1 MAKDLGDAIGTV
13 VGKVARE
20 TAQNMMESAR
30 KSKNGRVPGLAGI
43 ALGAGLAAAA
53 PLAVK
58 GAKRATRGLADG
70 ADALEN
76 PLKKAGDKVT
86 GAASDVVDKKVKDVG
101 GPAGI
106 AKEAGK
112 KLIPG
117 AGDDDGGGGGKN
129 EAPGVGKG
137 RRMPIQQAVDVPVPV
152 SVAYNEFTQFEE
164 WPNFMHRVTSVSQED
179 ETHIS
184 FKSKIWGV
192 SKEFEAEI
200 EDQRPDERIQWHV
213 TQGLSHTGVATF
225 HELAPRLTRIEVNV
239 DVEPGSLI
247 EKFARGARH
256 VKRAIRADLHR
267 FKAQVMMNEEES
279 GAWRGTIEDG
289 DVTSSEGDEKE
300 ASQSGGGSGSRRAS
314 GSRAQAAS
322 SSGGRSRSSGSSS
335 SGRSRSS
342 GSSSGGRSR
351 SSGSS
356 SGGRSRSSGSSSGGR
371 SRSSGSSSSGR
382 SRPTSKSSGSSSSGK
397 RTTNRSRS
405 SKSSNGGD
413 PSRSSSSSRQ
423 KRGSRS

>member
-20 TAQNMMESAR
+20 SAQNVMDKAR
-30 KSKNGRVPGLAGI
+30 KSKNGRVSGLTGV

-58 GAKRATRGLADG
+58 GAKLAKRGLPDG
-70 ADALEN
+70 GDVLEK
-76 PLKKAGDKVT
+76 PLKKAGEKVK
-86 GAASDVVDKKVKDVG
+86 GAASDVVDDKVKGAG

-112 KLIPG
+112 SLIPG
-117 AGDDDGGGGGKN
+117 VGGGDDKDGGGKN
-129 EAPGVGKG
+129 EGDGVGKG
-137 RRMPIQQAVDVPVPV
+137 RRMPVQQAVDVPVPV
-152 SVAYNEFTQFEE
+152 STAYNQFTQFEE

-179 ETHIS
+179 ETNVS

-192 SKEFEAEI
+192 SKEFQAEI
-200 EDQRPDERIQWHV
+200 DEQRPDERIKWHV
-213 TQGLSHTGVATF
+213 TQGLSHQGVATF

-256 VKRAIRADLHR
+256 VKRAVRADLHR
-267 FKAQVMMNEEES
+267 FKAYVMMNEEES
-279 GAWRGTIEDG
+279 GAWRGTVEDAE
-289 DVTSSEGDEKE
+289 VTSSEGDDENKD
-300 ASQSGGGSGSRRAS
+300 SQSGEESGSRRGS
-314 GSRAQAAS
+314 GSRAQAAR
-322 SSGGRSRSSGSSS
+322 SSGGRSRSSGASS

-342 GSSSGGRSR
+342 AA
-351 SSGSS
+351 
-356 SGGRSRSSGSSSGGR
+356 
-371 SRSSGSSSSGR
+371 SSSGR
-382 SRPTSKSSGSSSSGK
+382 GRSSGASSSGSGRSTSKSSGSSSSRK

-413 PSRSSSSSRQ
+413 PSRSSSSSRP
-423 KRGSRS
+423 KRASRS